1 MDTKLKYLGV
11 FGLLSLVIVLLTA
24 GFVDV
29 DAAKSSGKG
38 ANQYGDSTKSKICG
52 DKLCIESGGRII
64 IPSQE
69 KKDQTICFSS
79 RVQVPCEEL
88 KYIQIDEKT
97 LNAMKQEM
105 DDLKK
110 EIDTKNQEINE
121 IKNSLEAN
129 VTAYSSILRLAKSNV
144 PVTIP
149 LHQGYYS
156 GKSVYYIIT
165 DSSDKTHADMITKNQ
180 GWRVELAPLLANATQ
195 SALSKTYM
203 FTNGVKGDGVHGF
216 QGEVFTSTPA
226 QPDDYSALTS
236 HVHVTWDD
244 AATPKILASE
254 KEILSAEKQGLLTL
268 TKLNVVLNIP
278 QIVWSE
284 GQMPVKANT
293 TLTDE
298 TPFVGGQVLDID
310 LENMTS
316 TFIAHRGWDPDGR
329 TIYYIVTD
337 ATPVGPATSMGV
349 TNAPRNAALASS
361 PAAAEM
367 FHFMNG
373 ILDAG
378 PMGFQAGIAS
388 SAPGDKNYSPMWKIY
403 FIAWKD
409 PKSALLL
416 QTKNDVD
423 VYEKA
428 GQISVNL
435 AKPMN
440 ADHIVNCP
448 IVDPFQ

>member
-64 IPSQE
+64 MPSQE

-226 QPDDYSALTS
+226 QPDSYSALTS

-440 ADHIVNCP
+440 ADHIVNAP

>member
-11 FGLLSLVIVLLTA
+11 FGLLSLGIVLLTA

-38 ANQYGDSTKSKICG
+38 ANKYGDYTKSKICG

-64 IPSQE
+64 MPSQE
-69 KKDQTICFSS
+69 KKDQVICFSN
-79 RVQVPCEEL
+79 RLEVPCEEL

-97 LNAMKQEM
+97 FNAMKQEIEDM
-105 DDLKK
+105 KK
-110 EIDTKNQEINE
+110 KIAAKNQELNE

-149 LHQGYYS
+149 LHQGYYM

-165 DSSDKTHADMITKNQ
+165 DSSDKTHADIITKNQ
-180 GWRVELAPLLANATQ
+180 GWRVELAPLLANA
-195 SALSKTYM
+195 SEAALSKTYM

-226 QPDDYSALTS
+226 QPNSYSALAS

-244 AATPKILASE
+244 AATPRILDSE
-254 KEILSAEKQGLLTL
+254 KAILGEEKQGLVTL
-268 TKLNVVLNIP
+268 HKLHVVLNMP

-284 GQMPVKANT
+284 GQMPVKANA
-293 TLTDE
+293 TLTED
-298 TPFVGGQVLDID
+298 TPFVGGQVLDIN
-310 LENMTS
+310 LENMTT
-316 TFIAHRGWDPDGR
+316 TFIAHRGWDADGK

-337 ATPVGPATSMGV
+337 ATPVGPAISMGV
-349 TNAPRNAALASS
+349 TNAPKNAALALG
-361 PAAAEM
+361 PAAADM

-373 ILDAG
+373 TLDSG
-378 PMGFQAGIAS
+378 PLGFQAGISS
-388 SAPGDKNYSPMWKIY
+388 SAPGDENYGPMWKIY
-403 FIAWKD
+403 FIEWKD

-423 VYEKA
+423 VHEKA